1 MAGTTDPA
9 MGRATTSASIAVGF
23 LALTTIALRGHVPG
37 GAPAAPERTP
47 DDPVAGV
54 VVIVLLVAAVAAV
67 AVAVLTRLRRPTPT
81 AGRVTGR
88 LDWVRAD
95 RGGSSRRAVLIA
107 FGAILL
113 WVLLAAMLSRLTFDT
128 PSGGAAPDP
137 AVETAPADRPPAAP
151 EPPDSAR
158 VPAERDWNLL
168 GYFYVATAAFVVVV
182 VAGSVVAAARRR
194 PRSAVPAAPHVEH
207 GDRHDTQSEDLARA
221 AEIGLAAVE
230 DLTRDPRSS
239 IIACWVAMERE
250 LARVPGAS
258 PRDFDTASEVL
269 ARAVDLNALRPDS
282 ATELVDLFEEARF
295 SPHVMTERHRES
307 AVDVLRR
314 VLDELGGVT

>member
-1 MAGTTDPA
+1 MAGTTDPS

-37 GAPAAPERTP
+37 GAPTAPERTP

-67 AVAVLTRLRRPTPT
+67 AVAVLTRLRRPTPA

-95 RGGSSRRAVLIA
+95 GGGSSRRTMLIA

-113 WVLLAAMLSRLTFDT
+113 WVLLVAMLSRLTLDT
-128 PSGGAAPDP
+128 PSGGAAPDA
-137 AVETAPADRPPAAP
+137 AVETAPSDSPPAAP
-151 EPPDSAR
+151 EPPDPAR

-168 GYFYVATAAFVVVV
+168 GYFYVATAAFLVVV
-182 VAGSVVAAARRR
+182 VAGSVAAARRR
-194 PRSAVPAAPHVEH
+194 PRTAEAAAPDVEP
-207 GDRHDTQSEDLARA
+207 GQRPDTQSEDLARA
-221 AEIGLAAVE
+221 AEVGLAAVE

-258 PRDFDTASEVL
+258 PREFDTASEVL